1 MRLSGIEFSLLS
13 FLCTFKIAKIVKPG
27 DMGWGVGLIPTN
39 NSKNMAFPCK
49 GNVALATDSSKFPQ
63 FCTSEEL
70 A

>member
-13 FLCTFKIAKIVKPG
+13 FLCTFKMAKIVKPG
-27 DMGWGVGLIPTN
+27 DKGWGEDLIPSN
-39 NSKNMAFPCK
+39 NSKNMAF
-49 GNVALATDSSKFPQ
+49 ALATDSSKFPQ